1 GVVVDLGERQ
11 AVLELA
17 VVEGR
22 RIARLEEA
30 PDLGREHELAAAP
43 AAQRLAETMLRQP
56 ETVERRSV
64 EIADAGVPAGLERG
78 ARLRVGERLV
88 HVAERRPAE
97 AHDGDLDARLAQYP
111 PVVRSHALLPRDR
124 RQLRKAARR

>member
-1 GVVVDLGERQ
+1 
-11 AVLELA
+11 
-17 VVEGR
+17 
-22 RIARLEEA
+22 
-30 PDLGREHELAAAP
+30 
-43 AAQRLAETMLRQP
+43 MLRQP

-64 EIADAGVPAGLERG
+64 EIANAGVPAGLERG

-88 HVAERRPAE
+88 HVAERRAAE

-124 RQLRKAARR
+124 RQLRKAARRPPPVRMRQSRFARVRQRSFGVATFAAMLAVLGGEKG